1 MTNDSEIFIGVMT
14 GTSMDGIDIAAAK
27 FDTDKIE
34 ILSMDEYD
42 FSTELRQYLLNLKN
56 DTTLQEISQLNVRF
70 AKEVANAINLFLK
83 ENGINKDDVNS
94 IGFHGQTVWHQP
106 DAIEFVGEKTA
117 STYQIGSA
125 AQLAIKTGI
134 NVVSNFREA
143 DIALG
148 GQGAP
153 LVPIFDYSYLKS
165 DNEDTIV
172 LNIGGIANITYLPK
186 GASKS
191 DVIAFDTGPGN
202 CLIDM
207 IAAKSFGKSYDAG
220 GGIARSG
227 RLDESLL
234 RKMMSE
240 DYISANHPK
249 STGKELF
256 NNDFIVR
263 YNSQE
268 LKDEDLI
275 CTLTHFTAKSIAQNI
290 RQVTNNKNRLL
301 VAGGGAKNDF
311 LMELIE
317 RYTNQKTE
325 RIVLDGKDITNS
337 REALLMAQLAYLRV
351 NELPGN
357 IPSVTGASRE
367 AILGS
372 VTLSQASFG

>member
-1 MTNDSEIFIGVMT
+1 MTKDSEIFIGVMT

-27 FDTDKIE
+27 FNTDKIE
-34 ILSMDEYD
+34 ILSMDEYN
-42 FSTELRQYLLNLKN
+42 FSPELQQYLLNHK
-56 DTTLQEISQLNVRF
+56 DETTLQEISQLNVRF
-70 AKEVANAINLFLK
+70 ANEVANAINTFISEK
-83 ENGINKDDVNS
+83 GIEKTNVNA

-106 DAIEFVGEKTA
+106 DAIEFVGQKTA

-165 DNEDTIV
+165 DDEDTIV
-172 LNIGGIANITYLPK
+172 LNIGGISNITYLPK
-186 GASKS
+186 SPSKS

-220 GGIARSG
+220 GEIAKSG
-227 RLDESLL
+227 KLDESLL
-234 RKMMSE
+234 SKLMNE
-240 DYISANHPK
+240 EYISAKFPK

-256 NNDFIVR
+256 NNDFIDR
-263 YNSQE
+263 YNSHK
-268 LKDEDLI
+268 LKDRDLL
-275 CTLTHFTAKSIAQNI
+275 CTLSHYTAKSIAQNI
-290 RQVTNNKNRLL
+290 KQVTNNEYRLL
-301 VAGGGAKNDF
+301 VAGGGAKNNF

-317 RYTNQKTE
+317 SYTNQKTE

-357 IPSVTGASRE
+357 IPTVTGAGRE

-372 VTLSQASFG
+372 VTFS

>member
-1 MTNDSEIFIGVMT
+1 MTKDSEIFIGVMT

-27 FDTDKIE
+27 FNTGNIE
-34 ILSMDEYD
+34 ILSMDEYS
-42 FSTELRQYLLNLKN
+42 FSPELQQYLLNLKN
-56 DTTLQEISQLNVRF
+56 KTTLYDLSQLNVRF
-70 AKEVANAINLFLK
+70 ANEVANAINTFISEK
-83 ENGINKDDVNS
+83 GIQKTSVDA

-106 DAIEFVGEKTA
+106 DSIDFVGQKTA

-165 DNEDTIV
+165 DDEDTTV

-220 GGIARSG
+220 GEIAKSG
-227 RLDESLL
+227 KLDESLL
-234 RKMMSE
+234 SKLMNE
-240 DYISANHPK
+240 KYISVEYPK

-256 NNDFIVR
+256 NIDFIDR

-268 LKDEDLI
+268 LKDEDLL

-290 RQVTNNKNRLL
+290 RQVTNNNYRLL

-317 RYTNQKTE
+317 SYSKQKTE
-325 RIVLDGKDITNS
+325 RIVLDGKDITES

-357 IPSVTGASRE
+357 IPTVTGASRE

-372 VTLSQASFG
+372 VCLS

>member
-1 MTNDSEIFIGVMT
+1 MTKDSEIFIGVMT

-27 FDTDKIE
+27 FNTDNIE
-34 ILSMDEYD
+34 ILSMGEYS
-42 FSTELRQYLLNLKN
+42 FSPELQQYLLNLK
-56 DTTLQEISQLNVRF
+56 DKTTLQEISQLNVRF
-70 AKEVANAINLFLK
+70 ADEVANAINLFLK
-83 ENGINKDDVNS
+83 ENGINKEDVNS

-106 DAIEFVGEKTA
+106 DSIEFVGQKTA

-143 DIALG
+143 DIALE

-153 LVPIFDYSYLKS
+153 LVPIFDYSYLKLES
-165 DNEDTIV
+165 EDTIV

-186 GASKS
+186 GAGKS

-220 GGIARSG
+220 GEIAKSG
-227 RLDESLL
+227 KLDESLL
-234 RKMMSE
+234 SKLMNE
-240 DYISANHPK
+240 DYISAKYPK

-256 NNDFIVR
+256 NNDFIDR
-263 YNSQE
+263 YNTHE
-268 LKDEDLI
+268 LKDEDLL

-290 RQVTNNKNRLL
+290 GQVTNNNYRLL
-301 VAGGGAKNDF
+301 VAGGGAKNNF
-311 LMELIE
+311 LIELIE
-317 RYTNQKTE
+317 SYSNQKTE
-325 RIVLDGKDITNS
+325 RIVLDGKDITGS

-357 IPSVTGASRE
+357 IPSVTGARRE
-367 AILGS
+367 VVLGS
-372 VTLSQASFG
+372 ATLS

>member
-1 MTNDSEIFIGVMT
+1 MSVKSEIFIGVMT

-34 ILSMDEYD
+34 ILSMDEYE
-42 FSTELRQYLLNLKN
+42 FSSELRQYLLNLK
-56 DTTLQEISQLNVRF
+56 DKTTLQEISQLNVRF
-70 AKEVANAINLFLK
+70 ADEVANAINNFISEK
-83 ENGINKDDVNS
+83 GIQKTSVNA

-106 DAIEFVGEKTA
+106 EAIEYFGQKTA

-134 NVVSNFREA
+134 NVVSNLREA

-165 DNEDTIV
+165 ESEDTII

-186 GASKS
+186 GASKN

-202 CLIDM
+202 CMIDM

-220 GGIARSG
+220 GEIAKSG
-227 RLDESLL
+227 MLDESLL
-234 RKMMSE
+234 SKLMNE
-240 DYISANHPK
+240 EYISAEYPK

-256 NNDFIVR
+256 NIDFIDQ
-263 YNSQE
+263 YNSQN
-268 LKDEDLI
+268 LKNEDLV

-290 RQVTNNKNRLL
+290 RQVTNNKYRLL

-317 RYTNQKTE
+317 SYTNQKTV
-325 RIVLDGKDITNS
+325 RIVLDGKDITDS

-357 IPSVTGASRE
+357 IPSVTGARRE
-367 AILGS
+367 VVLGS
-372 VTLSQASFG
+372 ATLS